1 MKSKEILERVGITM
15 EDGEPIPPMY
25 KYIAKAVYQMVSANY
40 KLARLEDKIEKKVQ
54 KGKKSKW
61 VEWNGL
67 CLHPVIGMPVLV
79 EVRLK

>member
-40 KLARLEDKIEKKVQ
+40 KLARLEDKIEKKV
-54 KGKKSKW
+54 KKMKKR
-61 VEWNGL
+61 
-67 CLHPVIGMPVLV
+67 VIG
-79 EVRLK
+79 